1 MTGFNANTA
10 NGLNR
15 LAFSSLSNRT
25 KGNTKP
31 VFHKHTFDVI
41 ITPLGTDVAQL
52 GSFNTADGS
61 IVVLNC
67 TMPGKQIA
75 TNEKVIWG
83 PAYNVPY
90 ARVYS
95 GDFEMTVMYDK
106 SFHQYINSW
115 MNLVMS
121 SPGDRAAYYDNILG
135 SIQLRMY
142 DQTRTNS
149 TTYTLEDCFPITIGG
164 IDLDAGSQN
173 TYQTMTVSWSFREY
187 TLGD

>member
-1 MTGFNANTA
+1 MTGFNANIA

-25 KGNTKP
+25 KGSTKP
-31 VFHKHTFDVI
+31 VFHKHTFDVR

-83 PAYNVPY
+83 PAYNIPY

-95 GDFEMTVMYDK
+95 GDFEMTVMYEK

-135 SIQLRMY
+135 SIELRMY
-142 DQTRTNS
+142 DQTRTSS
-149 TTYTLEDCFPITIGG
+149 TTYTLQDCFPITIGG